1 MSDVPA
7 EWTFLSTGW
16 RLALILTGGR
26 EGASKAFRET
36 VEEVKHHPNAGDH
49 HRLEILFFSTL
60 RRRCLRIPA
69 SSELTDLPLRLHQL
83 EEPGRS
89 ALALVWLNALS
100 INDLHRAVGVEDSI
114 LADAVE
120 KARAQLRPAEGTAA
134 S

>member
-26 EGASKAFRET
+26 EGASKAFREA
-36 VEEVKHHPNAGDH
+36 VEEVRHHPNAGDH
-49 HRLEILFFSTL
+49 HRLEILFFSAL

-69 SSELTDLPLRLHQL
+69 NNELTDLPSRLHRL

-89 ALALVWLNALS
+89 VLAMTWLNAMS
-100 INDLHRAVGVEDSI
+100 ISDLHRVIGLDDAV
-114 LADAVE
+114 LADAAD
-120 KARAQLRPAEGTAA
+120 KARAQLREPEAPTP
-134 S
+134 

>member
-36 VEEVKHHPNAGDH
+36 IEEVRHHPNISDH
-49 HRLEILFFSTL
+49 HRLEVLFFSTL
-60 RRRCLRIPA
+60 RRRCLRTPA
-69 SSELTDLPLRLHQL
+69 SNELSGLSSRLHRL

-89 ALALVWLNALS
+89 VLALIWLNAFP
-100 INDLHRAVGVEDSI
+100 INDLHRIIGSDDVTLAEAVS
-114 LADAVE
+114 
-120 KARAQLRPAEGTAA
+120 KARAQLSQPEEAA